1 MPVVFHEGTL
11 ALGSTSA
18 DPGISAPRLLLLLQS
33 CARYLENLGAEQTV
47 PSARAAG
54 PCMSVGLTVRRFW
67 NSLLKLCVLYQQAPH
82 QVGHLYPAVVTLMPV
97 HPAQLPGTPYVRHIH
112 QCQLWSLL
120 VQAHASQQLVTQA
133 AGACLGYWTL
143 LFTAWDFGKILPTLN
158 LSFLI
163 CTMESWHSLP
173 LKAFL
178 GNSVNISAIC

>member
-97 HPAQLPGTPYVRHIH
+97 HPAP
-112 QCQLWSLL
+112 
-120 VQAHASQQLVTQA
+120 A
-133 AGACLGYWTL
+133 
-143 LFTAWDFGKILPTLN
+143 
-158 LSFLI
+158 
-163 CTMESWHSLP
+163 SWHTICAP
-173 LKAFL
+173 HP
-178 GNSVNISAIC
+178 SVSALEPPSPGPRISAISNTGRRGMSGLLDSALYSMGLWKNPTYSEPQFPYLHNGVMALPTSQGVLGQ